1 MMRTLPPTLMFLVFT
16 ILLFFCTSFLR
27 LESSFDSFF
36 WGPLWSRLT
45 RFSSYLISTSWNL
58 NSLSYCLATASSS
71 LKVSRWLSDYCSC
84 NIRLSFYL
92 RAGSYFSLME
102 YFSSIFSNW
111 YLFFCFARN
120 SILLFLSD
128 ASSSSSSILSFLTW
142 SWEVSSL
149 FSTSLFDHF
158 SCSIFSSL
166 ILCKSSWLMISF
178 SNSFAYLYIS
188 SNLVLGT
195 VSPSFKIWSSESR
208 HSIAESLW
216 SSWTWSSVILLFK
229 DSTLSSER
237 LKHIFTCRL
246 RKFAR

>member
-149 FSTSLFDHF
+149 
-158 SCSIFSSL
+158 
-166 ILCKSSWLMISF
+166 CKSSWLMISF